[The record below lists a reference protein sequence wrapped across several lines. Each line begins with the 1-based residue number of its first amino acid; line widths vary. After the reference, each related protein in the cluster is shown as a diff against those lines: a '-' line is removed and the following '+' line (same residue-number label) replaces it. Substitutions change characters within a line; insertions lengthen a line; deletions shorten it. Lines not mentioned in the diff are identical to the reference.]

1 VSIILVYEL
10 GITQTAAIKD
20 NVEMIN
26 DKIKFFNPQPNSQTL
41 LALKF
46 IDNIVSFDRF
56 ILTNSCK
63 DLFLESQKTLFV

>member
-1 VSIILVYEL
+1 MSIILVYEL

-26 DKIKFFNPQPNSQTL
+26 DKILQPITKLSN
-41 LALKF
+41 F

-56 ILTNSCK
+56 ILTNYCK